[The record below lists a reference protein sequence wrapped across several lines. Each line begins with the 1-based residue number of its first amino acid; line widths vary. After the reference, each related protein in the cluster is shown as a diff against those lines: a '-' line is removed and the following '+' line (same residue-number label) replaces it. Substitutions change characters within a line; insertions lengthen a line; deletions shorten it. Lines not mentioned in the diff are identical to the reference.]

1 MYIHVRIYIGLSLS
15 LFETKV
21 FSVRRHFKYQPQNV
35 IELDTR
41 SETLPTSPTC
51 DVETFPDI

>member
-1 MYIHVRIYIGLSLS
+1 MYVFIYIGLSLS

-21 FSVRRHFKYQPQNV
+21 FSTRRRFKYQPQNV
-35 IELDTR
+35 NELDTW